1 MSLKSFW
8 HHLSTVDK
16 KRIQQALQMAK
27 EALEKAGAPIEEEA
41 LRLASE
47 ISEDARFQQFTD
59 RPDQIARA
67 AIVAGVLQEVRENI
81 DIPAERWDVFLQ
93 QMRQELPYGLRSGF
107 RRGVNSVAKG
117 LPKKP
122 STGRNEVLDTP
133 EKRKKACDL
142 VSKYERM
149 GDSKRVAYAKAA
161 KEMNCSARTIQ
172 RAWKSRAGQLTK
184 KLKKRS
190 TPPH

>member
-1 MSLKSFW
+1 MSLKYFW

-16 KRIQQALQMAK
+16 KRIQEALQIAK
-27 EALEKAGAPIEEEA
+27 EAFEKSGAPIEEEA

-47 ISEDARFQQFTD
+47 ISEDTRFQQFID
-59 RPDQIARA
+59 RPERMARA
-67 AIVAGVLQEVRENI
+67 AIVAGVLQAVRENI
-81 DIPAERWDVFLQ
+81 DMPAERWDMFLQ
-93 QMRQELPYGLRSGF
+93 QMRQELPYGLRPGF
-107 RRGVNSVAKG
+107 RRGMNSVVKG

-122 STGRNEVLDTP
+122 STGRNEILDSP
-133 EKRKKACDL
+133 QRKKACDL
-142 VSKYERM
+142 VSKYERS
-149 GDSKRVAYAKAA
+149 GDSKRLAYEKAA
-161 KEMNCSARTIQ
+161 KQLNCSARTIQ